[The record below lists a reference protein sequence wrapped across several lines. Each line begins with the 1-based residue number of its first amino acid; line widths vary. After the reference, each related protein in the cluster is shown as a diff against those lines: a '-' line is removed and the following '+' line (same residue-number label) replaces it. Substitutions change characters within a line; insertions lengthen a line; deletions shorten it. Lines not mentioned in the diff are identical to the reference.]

1 MQLFL
6 KIFSGMAN
14 SVDLDQTVDLGL
26 HCLHDGPVLFGII
39 FAFNAVVS

>member
-14 SVDLDQTVDLGL
+14 SIDLDQTVPFLS
-26 HCLHDGPVLFGII
+26 PPFVRNFGVGNFRTFTIL
-39 FAFNAVVS
+39 